1 MVFKRKTTV
10 LNCSILLRN
19 DLLPLESQLCIFIL
33 LGLFWLTHF
42 WLDWWMNIAML
53 LIELWAWA
61 EMVLDHHRS
70 SMMRCPLKDAD
81 SVNPRGGVGHRR
93 LWSMSLLLIFCHIM
107 IILYLCCNKL
117 SLLDII
123 LKAPRLVFI
132 LILYLSNSTKQK
144 ILGRQC
150 YLLKSSAVNFHCE
163 AILHGWHCIAY
174 MQYIALHS
182 SKLHCFRMFLPI
194 AALPSATFHCI
205 ARAVLHYIC
214 P

>member
-1 MVFKRKTTV
+1 
-10 LNCSILLRN
+10 
-19 DLLPLESQLCIFIL
+19 
-33 LGLFWLTHF
+33 
-42 WLDWWMNIAML
+42 
-53 LIELWAWA
+53 
-61 EMVLDHHRS
+61 MVLDHHRS

-132 LILYLSNSTKQK
+132 LILYLSNSTKQQ

-150 YLLKSSAVNFHCE
+150 YLATP
-163 AILHGWHCIAY
+163 
-174 MQYIALHS
+174 
-182 SKLHCFRMFLPI
+182 SKLKRIIFLTGAAFFWTHFPERFLNWTKITITVHKKEVKISDMETVLVPAGGVCCTWQQRLRMCCCYMYIGRI
-194 AALPSATFHCI
+194 APNLRIYDRPW
-205 ARAVLHYIC
+205 
-214 P
+214 

>member
-1 MVFKRKTTV
+1 MQQFEILNFIKIRITLPDRFLNSSWHCVIYSFFLMVFKRKTTV

-132 LILYLSNSTKQK
+132 LILYLSNSTKQQ
-144 ILGRQC
+144 ILGRQW
-150 YLLKSSAVNFHCE
+150 YL
-163 AILHGWHCIAY
+163 IITR
-174 MQYIALHS
+174 
-182 SKLHCFRMFLPI
+182 FR
-194 AALPSATFHCI
+194 TH
-205 ARAVLHYIC
+205 
-214 P
+214 